1 MTVIVVGAGVSG
13 LRVADLLVE
22 RGVQV
27 TVFEARDRVGGRLL
41 SVPSGPG
48 RLDMGATW
56 FWSGEPDVN
65 ALVRREGLA
74 TFDQHITG
82 DMVFQ
87 SRGAIQRLRGNQ
99 MGVPSMRLV
108 AGLQSLA
115 EALADRLPP
124 GTVRLN
130 EAVRTVAPASDG
142 IEVSTDT
149 ATVCADHVV
158 IAVPPALAVHLIDF
172 DGCLPD
178 DLGEA
183 AAATPVWM
191 GAIAKVVAR
200 YERPFWRDAGLA
212 GAAFSDS
219 GPMREV
225 HDMSGP
231 GGMPPALF
239 GFVPLAAGDPTP
251 SSFEALAQFRAMFGE
266 AAEEASDVFVADW
279 RDQPFTS
286 PPGVEGLTDY
296 RTYGHSLFRQAAM
309 DGRLHWAS
317 TETAID
323 APGHVQGALS
333 AAARVAADIAVQ

>member
-1 MTVIVVGAGVSG
+1 MTVIVVGAGASG

-56 FWSGEPDVN
+56 FWSGEPDVL

-99 MGVPSMRLV
+99 MGVPSIRLV

-130 EAVRTVAPASDG
+130 EAVRAVAP
-142 IEVSTDT
+142 T
-149 ATVCADHVV
+149 
-158 IAVPPALAVHLIDF
+158 
-172 DGCLPD
+172 
-178 DLGEA
+178 
-183 AAATPVWM
+183 
-191 GAIAKVVAR
+191 
-200 YERPFWRDAGLA
+200 
-212 GAAFSDS
+212 SDS

-225 HDMSGP
+225 HDMSGSGACRRRP
-231 GGMPPALF
+231 HPVVVRGP
-239 GFVPLAAGDPTP
+239 
-251 SSFEALAQFRAMFGE
+251 RAIP
-266 AAEEASDVFVADW
+266 
-279 RDQPFTS
+279 R
-286 PPGVEGLTDY
+286 
-296 RTYGHSLFRQAAM
+296 
-309 DGRLHWAS
+309 
-317 TETAID
+317 
-323 APGHVQGALS
+323 HV
-333 AAARVAADIAVQ
+333 R